1 VVQDVDEFHQTQHPP
16 SGRARQIAFQQHLEK
31 FKKEDRGA
39 VLIRR
44 GKKKGSFLRRIFQLF
59 LSRASRSLIFPSNP
73 SCIAGNLPP

>member
-1 VVQDVDEFHQTQHPP
+1 MSSIRP
-16 SGRARQIAFQQHLEK
+16 SIRPAAAPGKLRFNNIWK
-31 FKKEDRGA
+31 NSKKDDRGA

-73 SCIAGNLPP
+73 SCIAGNFPPPLTT